1 MAAIDPKT
9 TEPTSPDQAAK
20 AATARRRAVP
30 TTDTPKTI
38 ALAPA
43 SPAGPPADAPP
54 PAAGVEPA
62 PSGQLSPEALTK
74 ILAGLGYGAEN
85 TGPVTVAHASDEGSL
100 VELVD
105 SGVVRLP
112 VWTPDGPKTYRLRP
126 PLFGEHKRLRG
137 ALQDALAEID
147 QATIALT
154 RATTEVNAERE
165 QARKIED
172 PVERNEA
179 MAAVKAKQRKADD
192 ESDERLEA
200 VMVPWWELAFEVCG
214 TIDGSPAPHWGR
226 WVLDHKL
233 AADVIN
239 HWRTS
244 PRVPGR

>member
-1 MAAIDPKT
+1 MAAIDPNT
-9 TEPTSPDQAAK
+9 TEPTSPDQAAQ
-20 AATARRRAVP
+20 AATARRSVP
-30 TTDTPKTI
+30 TTDVPRPI
-38 ALAPA
+38 PLAQT
-43 SPAGPPADAPP
+43 SPLIDAPP
-54 PAAGVEPA
+54 PAAGVAPA
-62 PSGQLSPEALTK
+62 PEGQLTPEALTK

-85 TGPVTVAHASDEGSL
+85 NGPNLAAHTTDEGSL

-112 VWTPDGPKTYRLRP
+112 VWTPDGPKVYRLRP

-137 ALQDALAEID
+137 ALQDILAEID
-147 QATIALT
+147 QAKITLSKRTA
-154 RATTEVNAERE
+154 EVNAER
-165 QARKIED
+165 QAVREIED

-179 MAAVKAKQRKADD
+179 MAAVKAKQRQADD
-192 ESDERLEA
+192 ESDERLEQL
-200 VMVPWWELAFEVCG
+200 MVPWWEMAFELCG

-226 WVLDHKL
+226 WVLDHTL